1 MIKKLLIIIVIFLTQ
16 NYQAFAEEKGC
27 GAVYSSLVFEEK
39 TGNILYE
46 NMSEKISYPAS
57 LVKVMTLY
65 LVFEALEKNKLQ
77 INQILTV
84 SEHGEEIA
92 AVNKINTLKLKQ
104 GDKITVMEA
113 IKAVI
118 VKSFNEAAVTL
129 AEAVSEDEWTFTRK
143 MNQKAEEL
151 GMINS
156 SFRNASGL
164 HEEGQYTSS
173 RDLARLVGSIK
184 RDFPQ
189 YYHLFATKNFKYRG
203 TEYETHNY
211 VLSNYKGAEGLKTG
225 FTKAAG
231 FNLISVAKRNN
242 ERVISVLL
250 GCESN
255 QKRDYFTE
263 ELLDEAFN
271 DLSKNQENKINIK
284 LSKKFDYFF
293 QSDNEYM
300 PVNSR
305 YETNQEI
312 GE

>member
-1 MIKKLLIIIVIFLTQ
+1 MQ
-16 NYQAFAEEKGC
+16 SYQAFAEEKGC
-27 GAVYSSLVFEEK
+27 GTFYSSLVFEEK

-65 LVFEALEKNKLQ
+65 LVFEALEKNKLHV
-77 INQILTV
+77 NQTLTV

-92 AVNKINTLKLKQ
+92 AVNKVNTLKLKR

-129 AEAVSEDEWTFTRK
+129 AEAVSEDEWAFTRE
-143 MNQKAEEL
+143 MNKKAEEL

-173 RDLARLVGSIK
+173 RDLARLVAAIK
-184 RDFPQ
+184 KNFPQ

-211 VLSNYKGAEGLKTG
+211 VLNNYKGAEGLKTG

-231 FNLISVAKRNN
+231 FNLISAAKRNN
-242 ERVISVLL
+242 KRVISVLL

-271 DLSKNQENKINIK
+271 NLSKKHHDKISVK
-284 LSKKFDYFF
+284 LSKKFDYF
-293 QSDNEYM
+293 SYVERGYM
-300 PVNSR
+300 PISYR
-305 YETNQEI
+305 YEMIDGI